1 LLEYIFFCVLLSE
14 EQKIRKMRY
23 VEDDMKKMNL
33 FLTTAA
39 MVGMLSL
46 TGCGVTVSTGN
57 PMVPI
62 KEVATEKISE
72 ETEVTTYTT
81 PVDAAETEQEVADE
95 FAAGTMQVMEEEL
108 AEETVETAET
118 ENVFVQ
124 PEYTDWSQ
132 SLDQDKEWMYI
143 FSENEEL
150 AYCFELTT
158 DETDYLTYG
167 TLICQGNNGTYWEYK
182 TGKHELGQNYT
193 IELIYEAEKT
203 FYVNDGG
210 TIVALDARD
219 GHVIWK
225 NADYQ
230 GGGSTAIMDDDGNLY
245 VAGYEFP
252 ALTII
257 DPNGNTKLFA
267 EQFAD
272 YYWTR
277 DMVIEDNIL
286 SIYYEGREGAK
297 VQMDLKDYSYNI
309 M

>member
-1 LLEYIFFCVLLSE
+1 
-14 EQKIRKMRY
+14 
-23 VEDDMKKMNL
+23 MKKMNL
-33 FLTTAA
+33 FLATAA
-39 MVGMLSL
+39 MVGMLSV

-81 PVDAAETEQEVADE
+81 PATDV
-95 FAAGTMQVMEEEL
+95 
-108 AEETVETAET
+108 AEEDFVAGAAQVT
-118 ENVFVQ
+118 ES
-124 PEYTDWSQ
+124 TDWAAA
-132 SLDQDKEWMYI
+132 LDPGKDWMFI
-143 FSENEEL
+143 LSGEEEL

-193 IELIYEAEKT
+193 VELIYEAEKT

-219 GHVIWK
+219 GRVIWK

-230 GGGSTAIMDDDGNLY
+230 GGGSTAIMDDGGNLY

-257 DPNGNTKLFA
+257 DPSGNTKLFA

>member
-1 LLEYIFFCVLLSE
+1 
-14 EQKIRKMRY
+14 
-23 VEDDMKKMNL
+23 MKKMNL
-33 FLTTAA
+33 FLATAA

-46 TGCGVTVSTGN
+46 TGCGVTVSMGKTDIPLKSVN
-57 PMVPI
+57 
-62 KEVATEKISE
+62 ETVATQTSGTMTTPATDVAEEDFVAGAAQVTDTSVTEE
-72 ETEVTTYTT
+72 ET
-81 PVDAAETEQEVADE
+81 PVAD
-95 FAAGTMQVMEEEL
+95 TVT
-108 AEETVETAET
+108 ETVAAA
-118 ENVFVQ
+118 
-124 PEYTDWSQ
+124 PESTDWAAA
-132 SLDQDKEWMYI
+132 LDPDKDWMFI
-143 FSENEEL
+143 LSGEEEL

-193 IELIYEAEKT
+193 VELIYEAEKT

-219 GHVIWK
+219 GRVIWK

-257 DPNGNTKLFA
+257 DPSGNTKLLA

>member
-1 LLEYIFFCVLLSE
+1 
-14 EQKIRKMRY
+14 
-23 VEDDMKKMNL
+23 MKKMNL
-33 FLTTAA
+33 CLTTAA
-39 MVGMLSL
+39 MVGMLAL

-62 KEVATEKISE
+62 KEVTVE
-72 ETEVTTYTT
+72 EEAAVYTT
-81 PVDAAETEQEVADE
+81 PVDEAETEQDVVDE
-95 FAAGTMQVMEEEL
+95 FAAGAAQVMEDEL
-108 AEETVETAET
+108 AEETAET
-118 ENVFVQ
+118 ENISAQ

-132 SLDQDKEWMYI
+132 ALDQDKEWMYI
-143 FSENEEL
+143 FLEDEEL
-150 AYCFELTT
+150 AYSFELTT

-167 TLICQGNNGTYWEYK
+167 TLVCQGSNGTYWEYK

-193 IELIYEAEKT
+193 VELLYEAEKT
-203 FYVNDGG
+203 LYVNDGG

-230 GGGSTAIMDDDGNLY
+230 GGGSTTIMDDDGNLY

-252 ALTII
+252 ALIII
-257 DPNGNTKLFA
+257 DSNGNTKIFV

-277 DMVIEDNIL
+277 SLVMEDNIL
-286 SIYYEGREGAK
+286 SIYYEGREDAK
-297 VQMDLKDYSYNI
+297 VEMNLSDYSYMI
-309 M
+309 Y